1 MTKLVI
7 GLLATALTGLFVLSL
22 GLWGRYGAA
31 IAWDSFVAY
40 CL

>member
-1 MTKLVI
+1 VTKLVI
-7 GLLATALTGLFVLSL
+7 GLLAISLTGLFVLSL

-40 CL
+40 CP